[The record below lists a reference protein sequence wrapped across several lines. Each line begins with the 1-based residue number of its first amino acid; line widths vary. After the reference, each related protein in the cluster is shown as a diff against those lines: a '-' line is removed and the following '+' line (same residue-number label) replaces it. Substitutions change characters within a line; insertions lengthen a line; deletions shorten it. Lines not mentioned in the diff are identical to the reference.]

1 MQFLLTLFYFILIL
15 GVIVLVHEFGHF
27 IFAKI
32 FGIYVYEFSIGM
44 GPKLYGWKKKGGE
57 TDYSIRLIPIG
68 GYCSLAGE
76 GNDEDGKLPPER
88 LLQSKP
94 AWQRFLVMFF
104 GAGNNFILAIL
115 LLFVIALIWGAPST
129 VPKLTAVEEG
139 KPAYEA
145 GLRTG
150 DIITKINNQRTDTID
165 DVSIYIQLADKDKP
179 IQFEVKRED
188 GSTATIEVVP
198 YQEEVQK
205 TTVYRIGVELAAEM
219 RHDIGSIFGYT
230 FVKTGALFKQMF
242 ITLGGLFTGKIG
254 VSQLSGPVGI
264 YSIVGEQASQG
275 FENILYLIAL
285 LSVNVGFIN
294 LLPLPAFDGGRIL
307 FLIIEKIKGSPVKP
321 ETENLIHNIGFFLL
335 LALML
340 FITCNDVIKLF

>member
-1 MQFLLTLFYFILIL
+1 
-15 GVIVLVHEFGHF
+15 
-27 IFAKI
+27 
-32 FGIYVYEFSIGM
+32 
-44 GPKLYGWKKKGGE
+44 
-57 TDYSIRLIPIG
+57 
-68 GYCSLAGE
+68 
-76 GNDEDGKLPPER
+76 
-88 LLQSKP
+88 
-94 AWQRFLVMFF
+94 
-104 GAGNNFILAIL
+104 
-115 LLFVIALIWGAPST
+115 
-129 VPKLTAVEEG
+129 
-139 KPAYEA
+139 
-145 GLRTG
+145 
-150 DIITKINNQRTDTID
+150 
-165 DVSIYIQLADKDKP
+165 
-179 IQFEVKRED
+179 
-188 GSTATIEVVP
+188 
-198 YQEEVQK
+198 
-205 TTVYRIGVELAAEM
+205 
-219 RHDIGSIFGYT
+219 
-230 FVKTGALFKQMF
+230 MF

>member
-1 MQFLLTLFYFILIL
+1 MLTLLYFILIL

-44 GPKLYGWKKKGGE
+44 GPKLWGHKKKGGE

-76 GNDEDGKLPPER
+76 GNDEDGKLPKDR

-115 LLFVIALIWGAPST
+115 LLLFTAIIWGAPST
-129 VPKLTAVEEG
+129 VPKLTGIQENM
-139 KPAYEA
+139 PAYTA
-145 GLRTG
+145 GLEVG
-150 DIITKINNQRTDTID
+150 DTILKINNEVTSTID

-179 IQFEVKRED
+179 LAFEVKKSD
-188 GSTATIEVVP
+188 GTIKTIDVTP
-198 YQEEVQK
+198 IKEEQG
-205 TTVYRIGVELAAEM
+205 TEVYRIGVELQPEI
-219 RHDIGSIFGYT
+219 RHDIGAIFEYT
-230 FVKTGALFKQMF
+230 VVKTGALFKQMF
-242 ITLGGLFTGKIG
+242 VTIGGLFTGKIG

-264 YSIVGEQASQG
+264 YGIVGEQAKAG

-285 LSVNVGFIN
+285 LSINVGFIN

-321 ETENLIHNIGFFLL
+321 ETENMIHNIGFFLL

-340 FITCNDVIKLF
+340 YITFNDILKLF